1 MKLLYSQTYGLGKM
15 GLAKSGTAMYEQRAE
30 RIITRSGSHSLSS
43 TPCKA
48 VARTLDEVLEGIFR
62 VKVRVDGQF
71 LDSRNHER
79 IYRLPLVPRES
90 DRRIIRYLKCLV
102 WIGNGAVYELDIV
115 EQVSLFADNP
125 LQGLAQNI
133 HQRHFLQMVHM
144 GVRRNLYRQGRI
156 NQGYRLYRQ
165 EPFLEHRLW
174 NVALYDLETTVPHL
188 YVIAFVH

>member
-115 EQVSLFADNP
+115 EQVSLLPITLFRVLPRVSTRGISSKWCIWASEGTFIVRAESTRDIGFTGRNHFWNTASGT
-125 LQGLAQNI
+125 LLFMI
-133 HQRHFLQMVHM
+133 WRQRFHTSM
-144 GVRRNLYRQGRI
+144 
-156 NQGYRLYRQ
+156 
-165 EPFLEHRLW
+165 
-174 NVALYDLETTVPHL
+174 
-188 YVIAFVH
+188 